1 MRLNILKPSDE
12 EFDNFKFFWRDD
24 WQGTDYAV
32 VGASRRGCYGSCA
45 GLDRGE

>member
-1 MRLNILKPSDE
+1 MRLNIMKPSDE
-12 EFDNFKFFWRDD
+12 EFDSFKILD

-32 VGASRRGCYGSCA
+32 VGATRRGCYGSRA